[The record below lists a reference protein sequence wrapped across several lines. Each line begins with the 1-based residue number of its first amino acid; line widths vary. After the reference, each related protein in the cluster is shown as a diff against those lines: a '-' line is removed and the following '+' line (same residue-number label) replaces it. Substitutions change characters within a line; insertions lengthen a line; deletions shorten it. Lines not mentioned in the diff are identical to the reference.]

1 MHMGI
6 PIDYAIRNLGRSP
19 TRLLLSVIGSTLV
32 VLLVLAAGGFVH
44 GMDRSLTV
52 RSGQGNVMLFGAGS
66 EESVERSEISP
77 AVPGLVAANIPG
89 IRTRMDVP
97 YVSPEVHMQTTI
109 RRSPEDTSN
118 PQVLVR
124 GVTPAAW
131 LVHTGAR
138 VIEGRAPEAGRDE
151 VVVGRLAYRRLGM
164 PAFEVDVGSRLW
176 FDDRYWTVVGIFE
189 FPGSVTESEI
199 WCPLTD
205 LQIAARRDNLSC
217 VVVTFDG
224 ADGFDD
230 ADAFAKQRLDLE
242 LVAMREETYYAK
254 LAGFFAPVRV
264 MVWATAILIASGG
277 LLGGLN
283 TMYAAF
289 ASRVREVGAL
299 QAMGFSRRT
308 IVKSLVQESVLAAM
322 TGTLIALVL
331 GMVLLDGL
339 TVQFSMGAFGLA
351 IEGRVVLV
359 GIAAGLAVGLLG
371 ALPPAVHCIRLP
383 ITEALKAA

>member
-1 MHMGI
+1 MGI
-6 PIDYAIRNLGRSP
+6 PLDYAIRNLGRSP
-19 TRLLLSVIGSTLV
+19 TRLVLSLVGSTLV

-77 AVPGLVAANIPG
+77 AVPALVAANMPG
-89 IRTRMDVP
+89 IRTRLGVP

-109 RRSPEDTSN
+109 RRSPEEATN

-124 GVTPAAW
+124 GITPTAW
-131 LVHTGAR
+131 LVHAGAR

-151 VVVGRLAYRRLGM
+151 VVVGRLAHRRLGF
-164 PAFEVDVGSRLW
+164 AASDVAVGAKLW
-176 FDDRYWTVVGIFE
+176 FDERYWTVVGLFE

-217 VVVTFDG
+217 VVVTTDG
-224 ADGFDD
+224 EDGFDD

-242 LVAMREETYYAK
+242 LVAQREEAYYAK
-254 LAGFFAPVRV
+254 LAGFFAPVRA

-277 LLGGLN
+277 VLGGLN

-289 ASRVREVGAL
+289 ASRVREIATL
-299 QAMGFSRRT
+299 QAMGFTRRT
-308 IVKSLVQESVLAAM
+308 IVKSLVQESVLAALA
-322 TGTLIALVL
+322 GTLVAVVIGLL
-331 GMVLLDGL
+331 MLDGL
-339 TVQFSMGAFGLA
+339 TVQFSMGAFGLL
-351 IEGRVVLV
+351 IDGSIVLLGV
-359 GIAAGLAVGLLG
+359 AAGLVVGLLG
-371 ALPPAVHCIRLP
+371 ALPPALRCLRLP
-383 ITEALKAA
+383 ITDALKAA